1 MTGGTL
7 LKNRQLRCLGYR
19 IVKIPYFEWYAAR
32 GKHEEYLR
40 EKLTT
45 ATRYAKDYQDRA
57 SMSREPRYDMSK
69 VWVGAKP
76 GDPDVTSTGSVGK
89 ASDAGEAQVPE
100 GMDEVW
106 NIYGGV

>member
-1 MTGGTL
+1 MTGSTL

-57 SMSREPRYDMSK
+57 SLSQEPRYDMSNER
-69 VWVGAKP
+69 VEAKS
-76 GDPDVTSTGSVGK
+76 GGPDVTSTVSVGK
-89 ASDAGEAQVPE
+89 ASDARGAQVPE